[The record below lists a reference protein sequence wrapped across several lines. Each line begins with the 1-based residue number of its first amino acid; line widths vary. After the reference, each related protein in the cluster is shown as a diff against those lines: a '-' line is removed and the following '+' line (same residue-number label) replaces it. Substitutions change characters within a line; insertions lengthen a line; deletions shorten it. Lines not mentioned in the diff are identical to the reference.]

1 MRIDWITLQTQHG
14 RLIWMIRTLSASFK
28 THSSRD
34 SLICFCIPFI
44 LPFFTLKLTDAQP
57 FTFESRI
64 VVDRPLYET
73 PGLTFWW
80 IVDESQVRGQPNY
93 TQRCKV
99 YQLSA
104 LQVPPISNTIKIDQR
119 LLSLIGLH
127 DVDYFC
133 ILFLDNG
140 QESHKALLTFV
151 RFMGPSGYF
160 RSIARL
166 VATNTNLPIVP
177 RDQFEQFMRFR
188 AYLPITNEPYF
199 ISNEN
204 ENELCQTLT
213 SFHTNIRLL
222 TQESGYCIPK
232 ESILT
237 IQLPRTTG
245 FLLAN
250 SSACRSITV
259 KSRNLDTPMS
269 VRFALPSDFP

>member
-1 MRIDWITLQTQHG
+1 
-14 RLIWMIRTLSASFK
+14 MIRTLSASFK

-93 TQRCKV
+93 TQTCKV
-99 YQLSA
+99 YQLPA
-104 LQVPPISNTIKIDQR
+104 HQVPPQSDYIYIDSQ
-119 LLSLIGLH
+119 LLSLAGAYLRVYGIR
-127 DVDYFC
+127 
-133 ILFLDNG
+133 LDSDQTVYRNVL
-140 QESHKALLTFV
+140 ALT
-151 RFMGPSGYF
+151 MKDNSGYF